1 MENFLQSL
9 LKEQQETSSAIE
21 KQTKLLSQIY
31 DIEKERARF
40 EARDRN
46 EEKKAKKEAKKKQSD
61 TDKML
66 AALLAGQKK
75 GNKADAQ
82 KKPGENG
89 GLGDIVDDL
98 GGVLSGVLGTIVIDR
113 IAKIVNEFRSNLQG
127 NRGGTPKPGGGTRP
141 SGGRPGPRSK
151 PQPTQGSGGTP
162 KGGTRP
168 AASKPGG
175 AKPPGANVTRG
186 RSGSGAGR
194 GTAPKGNT
202 PGRAPNIPKTKPGV
216 QAPRSGF
223 KITPGSLAK
232 GAAGVG
238 ITIGAEYL
246 IAQLGNTIEAG
257 IQQRKL
263 EEFMNLSPQEQEK
276 ALARLKEK
284 RLKEEK
290 YIEGGGALFWT
301 DKITQLGG
309 DTQAE
314 QKYRHLD
321 TLINAIEM
329 SRGDQS
335 NNSNNNGNT
344 SVTIDIGGQRVFDSN
359 AQKKQ
364 SGGPINVPGTGSGD
378 KVPMMLPSGSFVMN
392 RNAVGMFQSG
402 GMVPTLLE
410 PGEQVYGPGSWDAGH
425 MMMNSLFSRFQT
437 GGEVSA
443 DQIQDGANESQA
455 PKGTKMLNVPYYNQR
470 SNKVDGT
477 GRGGDSQCFSTA
489 AAMVVSAV
497 LGKAIV
503 PDVYNKTRSQF
514 GDSTQW
520 PPNQSAMGEFGVPAS
535 GGDNGSYASYKAA
548 IDSGKPVILGL
559 QHNAGSGHMVTG
571 IGYTK
576 DGLVVN
582 DPYGRLN
589 ETPKGGWAAANLA
602 GEKDNKGAAVTYPK
616 SLMDAIWLDR
626 GPTTGRMYVP
636 GTGGVQDGDPASIK
650 ASTGGSAA
658 DGTGTSQDDGG
669 AGALDSIL
677 GGLSGPAKTLATGFL
692 TAIGATQDTEQ
703 GRAIAAVIA
712 GHSGRGSKTASQSS
726 PSSSTTGG
734 PDSGPSSV
742 SVTGD
747 FDKKMAAVLGSYEG
761 LRTEAYADAVHG
773 WDVPTIGIG
782 ATYYPD
788 GFRLK
793 GQVKQGDTITED
805 EAYEIKAAHIKEH
818 RQRLLNEVG
827 AGTYE
832 KIPNNVKFALESKVF
847 NYGSLGTTLTGLVK
861 EAADTGNYSN
871 VSAYY
876 RNTLAHHN
884 GGINDW
890 RRNDEADII
899 DTGSGSRVP
908 GVQFKTKLQQG
919 GIANTAG
926 QKASRNAHMVEKSQE
941 QFAQKIAQSM
951 QPIVIPV
958 PTGGGGGG
966 PTYMRQGGGMETAI
980 PSLSSADQSIVAME
994 YKYRITMGASV

>member
-40 EARDRN
+40 EARGRN
-46 EEKKAKKEAKKKQSD
+46 EDKKEKKEAKKKASD

-113 IAKIVNEFRSNLQG
+113 IAKIVNEFRSNLTGKQTPNNPPKNGGSPNKGGGNTNKGGGNTNRGGG
-127 NRGGTPKPGGGTRP
+127 NRGGGNRGGGSR
-141 SGGRPGPRSK
+141 GG
-151 PQPTQGSGGTP
+151 GSRGGGSRGGT
-162 KGGTRP
+162 
-168 AASKPGG
+168 
-175 AKPPGANVTRG
+175 NVTRG

-194 GTAPKGNT
+194 GTAPRGNT

-223 KITPGSLAK
+223 KITPGGLAK

-335 NNSNNNGNT
+335 NNSNGNT

-359 AQKKQ
+359 AQRKQ

-589 ETPKGGWAAANLA
+589 ETPKGGWAAANLS

-636 GTGGVQDGDPASIK
+636 GTGGVQDGDPSSIR

-712 GHSGRGSKTASQSS
+712 GHSGKGNKTAS
-726 PSSSTTGG
+726 PSTSSTTGG

-761 LRTEAYADAVHG
+761 LRTEAYPDAAHG
-773 WDVPTIGIG
+773 WSVPTIGIG
-782 ATYYPD
+782 ATYYPS
-788 GFRLK
+788 GFRLSGK
-793 GQVKQGDTITED
+793 VKQGDTITED

-818 RQRLLNEVG
+818 RQRLVSEVG

-847 NYGSLGTTLTGLVK
+847 NYGSLGNTLTGLVK

-899 DTGSGSRVP
+899 DKGSGSRVP

-926 QKASRNAHMVEKSQE
+926 QKAPRNAHMVEKSQE

-958 PTGGGGGG
+958 PTGGGGG
-966 PTYMRQGGGMETAI
+966 PTYMRQGGGMETAV